1 MKTTKL
7 FLAYLVFMAVQF
19 ANAQVKVAHVDTQ
32 DIMQNYPAMK
42 SANKEL
48 EQISKTYEGEMKTM
62 VETFQTKLKKYQ
74 EEFET
79 TDAKTK
85 EERAKEMEDME
96 KRIGDYRTTAQ
107 KDIQEK
113 EKGLMQPLY
122 DKVKASIEKV
132 GRALGYQ
139 YVFDASS
146 ALLSDGPNITSEV
159 KKDLGF

>member
-7 FLAYLVFMAVQF
+7 LLASLAFVAFQF
-19 ANAQVKVAHVDTQ
+19 ANAQKVAHVDVQ
-32 DIMQNYPAMK
+32 DIMLNYPAMK
-42 SANKEL
+42 NANKEL
-48 EQISKTYEGEMKTM
+48 EQLSKTYENEMKTM

-79 TDAKTK
+79 KDEKTN

-96 KRIGDYRTTAQ
+96 KRITDYRTTAQ
-107 KDIQEK
+107 KDVQDK
-113 EKGLMQPLY
+113 EKALMQPLY
-122 DKVKASIEKV
+122 ETVKSSIQKV

-139 YVFDASS
+139 YVMDSS
-146 ALLSDGPNITSEV
+146 SMLLSDGPNISSDV